1 MKRGFILFCI
11 LVIILANIFFL
22 SPVLG
27 ITACCE
33 KDTEGNW
40 CQYTDESSCDENY
53 LSSYTS
59 CEQTSFCQVGCC
71 YSSDEG
77 NCYQNTPRATCGAEE
92 DFSWSDSSACAIDQC
107 NKGCCVIADQ
117 AFFVTEVKCKSVGS
131 AYEEASVS
139 FDDTIETESACLN
152 SVKNLDFGCCVS
164 GSSAVFETRESC
176 TVVSPVVGANFTVEG
191 FHEGILCS
199 NDLLSTECAKQQYTG
214 CYEGKVYWYDSCG
227 NRENIYSS
235 DERVSYNNGYVLE
248 EEDSCT
254 ASDAYDKNCGNCDYS
269 QGMICEADVDNV
281 MDDGDYTCIDLSCE
295 ETYENSASPLSGQE
309 RRNGESWCVYDSRPG
324 EGLDAVGSR
333 HYRHL
338 CINGEEIVEPCTD
351 YREQLCMNGVLTN
364 EVLGNLEGLYL
375 GDGEYVEAACR
386 ENRNDCNACN
396 DPESL
401 SERYDCCVN
410 EDLRD
415 CFWKESENTPL
426 EFSFSSSAD
435 DTPYG
440 VCLSQVPPG
449 LKFWGE
455 GSSSDT
461 EVEAATAKECS
472 VASTACTVSYR
483 IGGWSRLFGGQ
494 TPPVDAWQVTG
505 ESPDGCKSR
514 DWLVDQNTFCKAQGD
529 CGAYYNYVGEAGFE
543 GFRSSMFDEEYF
555 FDFDDLETKD
565 IGSWD
570 YLVNVDEKDEGE
582 DLYGFNSP
590 NVWKNPV
597 TYVAIASVIVG
608 GVSNAVGAGKDGVGG
623 SECAKAAA
631 AKGASATARS
641 AFAYA
646 TEDAAKKAASEQ
658 KIDTCGDSAETK
670 GYSCSCAKGNTGVKE
685 KYCNSAE
692 NEDKYCCPAAPSTK
706 TNTTGAATANDTT
719 TADTALTDKGKCD
732 ASYNLGDGT
741 DEYYYKCVRG
751 GYEACSKQN
760 GPIDGVQTKARAGS
774 PPIECEDIQ
783 TVAQAPE
790 VPQFSVEDTVAEK
803 GQGLVM
809 DKILDSGGC
818 FVEGALPLPTT
829 LFGGQAKG
837 VVTKVANWVTVI
849 TVVYLVVEYANE
861 NETTVAYTAD
871 CNLWQPPTGG
881 KNCELCNDQYAPC
894 SEYKCRSLG
903 ASCDLV
909 NEGTSNETCV
919 SLYVNDV
926 NSPHITPQKEALSE
940 SLTITETEEE
950 GDKGYEINEL
960 IPAFTPVTFAI
971 ETDEPALCHYS
982 SEVGVEYDAMA
993 NTFGAGIYTYDH
1005 ALTFSL
1011 GDEVTSEEVV
1021 ALTQGIH
1028 TIYIRC
1034 ADSNGNANERDYFI
1048 RFTVDTTPD
1057 LTPPEVKYT
1066 SINNGAYMPYNASET
1081 SFSLYTNEPA
1091 DCRWNS
1097 NETSYEFM
1105 SNSMSCVDSSTEQ
1118 SSAYYGT
1125 YACATTLTGVAE
1137 REINTFYFKC
1147 MDQSG
1152 NVNEDSFKFTTKQT
1166 ESPLEITQLLPSE
1179 TLYDFNV
1186 SLEVETDGGAEFGK
1200 AICGYNL
1207 EDVDYTS
1214 MAQFLTTNASFHSQ
1228 PLTLGEGEYTYYVR
1242 CQDIAGN
1249 RATNSTNFAVEID
1262 NDGPEIASLYVDTV
1276 YSVLLFVTNEN
1287 AACEYAPDPFTFGE
1301 GIAMTGEGE
1310 TEHEANLETAQYYV
1324 ICEDAYDNQAEYY
1337 IDLSTWV

>member
-1 MKRGFILFCI
+1 MKRGFVLFSILIVF
-11 LVIILANIFFL
+11 LTSLFFIA
-22 SPVLG
+22 PVLG
-27 ITACCE
+27 VNACCE
-33 KDTEGNW
+33 KDNEGNW
-40 CQYTDESSCDENY
+40 CQYTDESNCDESS
-53 LSSYTS
+53 LSTYTS

-77 NCYQNTPRATCGAEE
+77 NCHKNTPRATCEAEE
-92 DFSWSDSSACAIDQC
+92 DYSWSDSSECAIDQC

-131 AYEEASVS
+131 AYEEASVA
-139 FDDTIETESACLN
+139 FDDTIETESNCLN

-164 GSSAVFETRESC
+164 GTSALFETRETCNAAS
-176 TVVSPVVGANFTVEG
+176 TEVGVNFTVDG
-191 FHEGILCS
+191 FHEGLLCS

-214 CYEGKVYWYDSCG
+214 CYQGKVYWYDSCA
-227 NRENIYSS
+227 NRENIYTS
-235 DERVSYNNGYVLE
+235 DERESYNNGYVLE
-248 EEDSCT
+248 DEDSCS
-254 ASDAYDKNCGNCDYS
+254 ASGAYDTSCGNCDYS
-269 QGMICEADVDNV
+269 QGMLCGADESNV

-295 ETYENSASPLSGQE
+295 KTYENDASPLSGQE

-324 EGLDAVGSR
+324 QALDAVGSR

-364 EVLGNLEGLYL
+364 EVLGNLEGLNL

-386 ENRNDCNACN
+386 ENRNDCSACN
-396 DPESL
+396 SPESL
-401 SERYDCCVN
+401 SERYDCCGN

-415 CFWKESENTPL
+415 CFWKESENVPL
-426 EFSFSSSAD
+426 EFSLSPSAD

-440 VCLSQVPPG
+440 VCLPQVPPG

-455 GSSSDT
+455 SSSSSA
-461 EVEAATAKECS
+461 EVEVASAEECS
-472 VASTACTVSYR
+472 VASATCTVSYR
-483 IGGWSRLFGGQ
+483 LGGWNKILGGK
-494 TPPVDAWQVTG
+494 TPPVDSWQITG

-514 DWLVDQNTFCKAQGD
+514 DWLVNQNTFCKAQGD
-529 CGAYYNYVGEAGFE
+529 CGAYYNYAGEAGFE

-555 FDFDDLETKD
+555 FDFKDLETKD

-570 YLVNVDEKDEGE
+570 YLVNVDEIDES
-582 DLYGFNSP
+582 DAILWNNP

-608 GVSNAVGAGKDGVGG
+608 GVSNAVGG
-623 SECAKAAA
+623 SDCAKAAA
-631 AKGASATARS
+631 AKGASGKS
-641 AFAYA
+641 KSPFDYA
-646 TEDAAKKAASEQ
+646 TEEAATKAASDEN
-658 KIDTCGDSAETK
+658 IDTCGDSAETK
-670 GYSCSCAKGNTGVKE
+670 GYSCSCAAGDAGVKE
-685 KYCNSAE
+685 GYCYAAV
-692 NEDKYCCPAAPSTK
+692 DKYCCPAATASKTTDTAGAVTA
-706 TNTTGAATANDTT
+706 TNTNANSVTMITHFLYPDEETAQKAASERKRDTCGESDGT
-719 TADTALTDKGKCD
+719 KGYSCSCASATDKD
-732 ASYNLGDGT
+732 AK
-741 DEYYYKCVRG
+741 E
-751 GYEACSKQN
+751 GYCWETRDKYCCPSRSA
-760 GPIDGVQTKARAGS
+760 S
-774 PPIECEDIQ
+774 P
-783 TVAQAPE
+783 APE
-790 VPQFSVEDTVAEK
+790 VPQFAVEDTLVEK
-803 GQGLVM
+803 GQGLAM

-829 LFGGQAKG
+829 LFGGLEKG
-837 VVTKVANWVTVI
+837 AVTKIANWVTVI
-849 TVVYLVVEYANE
+849 TAVYLVVEYAND
-861 NETTVAYTAD
+861 NETTVSYTAD

-881 KNCELCNDQYAPC
+881 GNCELCNDQYAPC

-926 NSPHITPQKEALSE
+926 NSPLITPQKEALRE

-982 SEVGVEYDAMA
+982 SEVGVEYDTMA
-993 NTFGAGIYTYDH
+993 NTFGTGIYTYEH

-1034 ADSNGNANERDYFI
+1034 TDSNGNANERDYFI

-1066 SINNGAYMPYNASET
+1066 SITNGAYMPYNASET
-1081 SFSLYTNEPA
+1081 ALSIYTNEPA
-1091 DCRWNS
+1091 QCKWNS
-1097 NETSYEFM
+1097 NDSSYEFM
-1105 SNSMSCVDSSTEQ
+1105 STTMACADSGFQQ

-1125 YACATTLTGVAE
+1125 YECATILTGVANDK
-1137 REINTFYFKC
+1137 INSFYFKC
-1147 MDQSG
+1147 MDQAG
-1152 NVNEDSFKFTTKQT
+1152 NDNEDSFKFITKQT
-1166 ESPLEITQLLPSE
+1166 ESPLEITSILPSG
-1179 TLYDFNV
+1179 TLFDLNV
-1186 SLEVETDGGAEFGK
+1186 SLEIETEGGAELGK
-1200 AICGYNL
+1200 AVCGYNI
-1207 EDVDYTS
+1207 EDVDYYS
-1214 MAQFLTTNASFHSQ
+1214 MAQFFNTNSSIHSQ
-1228 PLTLGEGEYTYYVR
+1228 ALTLSEGEYSYYIA

-1249 RATNSTNFAVEID
+1249 RATDSTSFTVEID
-1262 NDGPEIASLYVDTV
+1262 TDGPEIEALYLDTV
-1276 YSVLLFVTNEN
+1276 YKKLLLTLNED
-1287 AACEYAPDPFTFGE
+1287 ATCEYASDSFIYGE
-1301 GIAMTGEGE
+1301 GIAMNGEGE
-1310 TEHEANLETAQYYV
+1310 TEHEANLEAAQYYV

-1337 IDLSTWV
+1337 IDLSTWI